1 MYPQVALQTILSLL
15 QRYHH
20 TLQSVQQWF
29 EDAGALLKH
38 APQEVDLEKI
48 SNCLKDLKNITSQE
62 QTAKGTMQEMQGLVP
77 QMSDFF
83 SPSVMM
89 QIQQH
94 CEDSYHKGTEV
105 FEQLKQHQDNLQR

>member
-20 TLQSVQQWF
+20 SLQSVQQWF
-29 EDAGALLKH
+29 EDAGALLEH
-38 APQEVDLEKI
+38 APQEVDLENI
-48 SNCLKDLKNITSQE
+48 SDCLKDLKNITGRE
-62 QTAKGTMQEMQGLVP
+62 QTVKCTMQEMQGLGP
-77 QMSDFF
+77 EMGKSF
-83 SPSVMM
+83 SPFVMK

-105 FEQLKQHQDNLQR
+105 FEQLKQRQDNLQR